1 MKTNEVEGNDML
13 ESKSD
18 IWIPIAI
25 DLPDSGEEG
34 IIKIIKVSTDM
45 RAKNDYVYGANG
57 SDSGSFVKDMPF
69 KQDGEFV
76 ENNNKDTT

>member
-1 MKTNEVEGNDML
+1 MKTNEVEGNNML

-76 ENNNKDTT
+76 ENNNKNTT